1 MYCGCH
7 KLFHWKKAYLSVL
20 FRFHPVFMLSSASL
34 LKLFPLL
41 FKNLSAYCGISS
53 YVNDFCA
60 TLKYL
65 KATVLCKLTF
75 AVNWHILTVS
85 INFQTKVDKIQN
97 RCNSVTTRQTSWMK
111 GWSVSESHLLLW
123 NVKNPAVIYID
134 DENSI
139 KHI

>member
-1 MYCGCH
+1 MPTWWIPCNGFWKMYFLNLYSLILHMYHWNC
-7 KLFHWKKAYLSVL
+7 LPFH
-20 FRFHPVFMLSSASL
+20 
-34 LKLFPLL
+34 LKI
-41 FKNLSAYCGISS
+41 SQHIVGISP
-53 YVNDFCA
+53 YIIDFCT

-65 KATVLCKLTF
+65 EAYVLCKLTF

-85 INFQTKVDKIQN
+85 MNFQTKVDKTQN
-97 RCNSVTTRQTSWMK
+97 NCNSDTTRQTSWMK

-123 NVKNPAVIYID
+123 NVKNPAAIYID